1 MSDNNRNQQNQ
12 HQDQGGDFGNQ
23 GDQSNLAN
31 QDQQSSRNQGSPM
44 DHQGTTHTQSQ
55 KGSDLG
61 KEPDQTRGGVSSD
74 SSGKED
80 VNIADT

>member
-12 HQDQGGDFGNQ
+12 HQDQGGDLGNR
-23 GDQSNLAN
+23 
-31 QDQQSSRNQGSPM
+31 DQQTGRSQGSAM
-44 DHQGTTHTQSQ
+44 DHPGTTHTKSQ

-61 KEPDQTRGGVSSD
+61 KDQDQNSGGSSD

-80 VNIADT
+80 VNLADT

>member
-12 HQDQGGDFGNQ
+12 HQAQGGDLENQ
-23 GDQSNLAN
+23 GGQSNLGN
-31 QDQQSSRNQGSPM
+31 QDQQSGRNQGSPM
-44 DHQGTTHTQSQ
+44 DQQGTTHTKSQ

-61 KEPDQTRGGVSSD
+61 KDPEQDSGGSSSD
-74 SSGKED
+74 SSTKED